1 MILTFYRL
9 SNHTIPKVTKRIP
22 ITFNKYDI
30 DIITDSRLLVNIT
43 KADVLLDLGGGNDL
57 QRFYKPNAGEVKTM
71 LAKLAV
77 ILSERSSG
85 LDSFAAIYEHLNKG
99 FTYFQVEGLEKA

>member
-22 ITFNKYDI
+22 ITFNRHDV
-30 DIITDSRLLVNIT
+30 DIIADTRLLVNIT
-43 KADVLLDLGGGNDL
+43 KAEVFLDLGGGNEL
-57 QRFYKPNAGEVKTM
+57 HRFYKPTVLEVKTM
-71 LAKLAV
+71 LSKLAI

-85 LDSFAAIYEHLNKG
+85 LDGFAAIYEYLNKG
-99 FTYFQVEGLEKA
+99 FVYFQVEEVEKA